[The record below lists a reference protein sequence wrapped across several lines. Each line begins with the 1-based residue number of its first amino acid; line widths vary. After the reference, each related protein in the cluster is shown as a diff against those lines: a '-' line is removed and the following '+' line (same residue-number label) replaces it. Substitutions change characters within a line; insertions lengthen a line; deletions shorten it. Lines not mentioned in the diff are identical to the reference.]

1 MRLWHPTL
9 SKTDFRSGVRDSD
22 EASTG
27 KWIVTIKLPD
37 IGKVWEEIEDAAV
50 EGRLAAVKK
59 STLLMRQKIGHDLVC
74 IYCARSD
81 QETVADCLAVLRDLG
96 VEGDLFYKSDR
107 ATDENRD
114 DHLYRSSDF
123 EVVMKLGC

>member
-1 MRLWHPTL
+1 M
-9 SKTDFRSGVRDSD
+9 SKTGFHSSIRDSD

-37 IGKVWEEIEDAAV
+37 VGKVWEEIEDAAV
-50 EGRLAAVKK
+50 DGRLTAVKK
-59 STLLMRQKIGHDLVC
+59 STLQIRQKIGHDLVC
-74 IYCARSD
+74 VYCAASD
-81 QETVADCLAVLRDLG
+81 EETVAECLGVLRDIG
-96 VEGDLFYKSDR
+96 VDGDLFYKSDR

-123 EVVMKLGC
+123 ELGMKLGC